1 MKHIITASCFLLL
14 LTSCSITK
22 KISKK
27 AHAIVLTDSALL
39 NANVGISI
47 YEPDAQQYWYNHNGE
62 KYFVP
67 ASNTKIPT
75 CYAAMK
81 YLGDSLVGLRY
92 SETDT
97 AVFIQGTGD
106 PSFLMDEFKIQPA
119 NDYLQNIK
127 KPIYLT
133 TNNWKEERWGSGW
146 NWTDFAEDYCQERSV
161 LPMYYNTV
169 SFATKYM
176 GSYVNN
182 TTLIVT
188 PTFFNNLWKNAGA
201 DLGKIDSNAKL
212 DKALNANVFYL
223 SKSKNVFKKTSF
235 SFTTG
240 DTTTCSLLKS
250 IYNYKFSVSNI
261 SQLPTTNVSF
271 TKIHSQPT
279 DSILKPMMH
288 RSDNFFAEQ
297 SLLMVSNEKLGYMND
312 AAIIDYIKKND
323 FIGIPQMPR
332 WVDGSGLSRYN
343 MFTPQSLVWI
353 LNKMKNEFGMER
365 IKNVFATGGEGTIS
379 NYYKNSTGFIFAKTG
394 TLSNHAALSGFLYT
408 KKGKFLIFSVLT
420 SGYQGSATP
429 VRKAVEKFLTSLRE
443 KY

>member
-1 MKHIITASCFLLL
+1 MKSVIALCCFILLL
-14 LTSCSITK
+14 SSCSLTK
-22 KISKK
+22 KISKQ
-27 AHAIVLTDSALL
+27 ANALVLMDSALL

-47 YEPDAQQYWYNHNGE
+47 YEPATQKYWYNHNGE

-92 SETDT
+92 IETDT
-97 AVFIQGTGD
+97 ALIIQGSGD
-106 PSFLMDEFKIQPA
+106 PTFLLDDYKIQNVHSFLQK
-119 NDYLQNIK
+119 NN
-127 KPIYLT
+127 KPIYLSN
-133 TNNWKEERWGSGW
+133 NNWNEERWGNGW

-169 SFATKYM
+169 SFTTTYM
-176 GSYVNN
+176 GSYYNGTSLVA
-182 TTLIVT
+182 T
-188 PTFFNNLWKNAGA
+188 PSFFNNLWKNRDA
-201 DLGKIDSNAKL
+201 DLANANIAAKL
-212 DKALNANVFYL
+212 DKDLNSNFFYL
-223 SKSKNVFKKTSF
+223 SKSKNVFKKADF

-240 DTTTCSLLKS
+240 DTTTCNLLKS
-250 IYNYKFSVSNI
+250 IYNNKFSVSYL
-261 SQLPTTNVSF
+261 SQLPTSHSSF

-279 DSILKPMMH
+279 DSVLKPMMH

-297 SLLMVSNEKLGYMND
+297 SLLMLSNEKLGYMND
-312 AAIIDYIKKND
+312 AAIIDHIKKND
-323 FIGIPQMPR
+323 FVGIPQMPR

-353 LNKMKNEFGMER
+353 LNKMKNEFGMDR
-365 IKNVFATGGEGTIS
+365 IKNIFATGGEGTLS
-379 NYYKNSTGFIFAKTG
+379 SLYKNTTGFIFAKTG

-408 KKGKFLIFSVLT
+408 KKGKLLIFSVLT

-429 VRKAVEKFLTSLRE
+429 VRKAVEKLLTIVRE
-443 KY
+443 KF